1 MCIGDVSPPVLK
13 SSPDNGSYV
22 TRLENALKD
31 PPSASEERKRFPK
44 TTPSFELVL
53 ITNTHTY
60 HRAQKICKKVK
71 FEGHYIAHYRLS
83 ASNKHIPKNS
93 SIEAEER
100 RRNLLLLYSFVFLNF
115 FLIFGTLHFVAV
127 YV

>member
-1 MCIGDVSPPVLK
+1 MCIGDVSPALK

-71 FEGHYIAHYRLS
+71 FDETMAKIL
-83 ASNKHIPKNS
+83 
-93 SIEAEER
+93 
-100 RRNLLLLYSFVFLNF
+100 F
-115 FLIFGTLHFVAV
+115 
-127 YV
+127 